1 MDYGKTALAVIEGVG
16 GESNVDSLGHCATRL
31 RFVLKDPSK
40 ADRAAVERAP
50 GVITVV
56 ESGGQFQVV
65 IGNDVAAAYKAITA
79 VSRLGSDRP
88 ARSGG
93 PAGPAKERHGSPL
106 ARLVDVISSIFTPFL
121 WTLAGAGLL
130 KATIVLVTKLG
141 LVAETS
147 QEFTVLNAAGDGVF
161 FFLPVLLSV
170 TAAKRFGANQW
181 TAMAIA
187 GSLVYPSIGALTE
200 SGEGVSFFGVPMVMV
215 AYASSV
221 IPIICAVYVQ
231 SFLERGLDRVLPSSL
246 RNFITPMFTIAV
258 MVPLTLL
265 TIGPASDW
273 AGQGAS
279 GVIGWLFGLSPAI
292 AGAVLGGTWQI
303 MVVFGI
309 HWGLVPMMANDLA
322 VQGHS
327 LLYGPLVAASA
338 AQGAAVIAVML
349 RTRNRGLRKL
359 AGPAAVSG
367 FLAGITEPAV
377 YGVNLRL
384 KKPFVYACI
393 AGAVGGGIASAGGSA
408 STAYIMPGLLSL
420 SAYLEVGSFTLQ
432 LIGVGVA
439 TVLSFGLTTALGF
452 KDVAEEPEDA
462 EGADDAGGSE
472 ARDTGTTGSESDSDS
487 TAALCGVFEVATP
500 VEGRVVTLADVRD
513 PAFAS
518 GALGTGLAVAPT
530 SGTVHSPID
539 GTVVSAMPH
548 AYGLRSPEG
557 VEILVHIGIDTVR
570 LAGEHFTPSV
580 AQGDR
585 IRMGDPLTE
594 VDLAAVQRAGYDTT
608 TMVIVVDPAGAGVM
622 YPTAA
627 VEVEAHAVLF
637 SLGPETTPGQE
648 REPALAAAG

>member
-1 MDYGKTALAVIEGVG
+1 MDYGKTAPAVLEGVG
-16 GESNVDSLGHCATRL
+16 GASNVESLGHCATRL
-31 RFVLKDPSK
+31 RFVLRDASK
-40 ADRAAVERAP
+40 ADRAAVEAAP

-65 IGNDVAAAYKAITA
+65 IGNDVAKAYAEITRI
-79 VSRLGSDRP
+79 SGLGADKPRAQDGS
-88 ARSGG
+88 ASGSGSTG
-93 PAGPAKERHGSPL
+93 PAPHGNPL
-106 ARLVDVISSIFTPFL
+106 TRLVDVISSIFTPFL

-161 FFLPVLLSV
+161 FFLPVLLAV

-187 GSLVYPSIGALTE
+187 GALVYPAIGALNE
-200 SGEGVSFFGVPMVMV
+200 AGDPVSFFGIPMVMV

-221 IPIICAVYVQ
+221 IPVILAVYVQ
-231 SFLERGLDRVLPSSL
+231 SFVERGLDKALPSSI
-246 RNFITPMFTIAV
+246 RNFITPMLTILL

-279 GVIGWLFGLSPAI
+279 GLIGWLFGLSPAV

-338 AQGAAVIAVML
+338 AQGAAVLAVML
-349 RTRNRGLRKL
+349 RTRSKSLKKL
-359 AGPAAVSG
+359 AGPAAVSS

-420 SAYLEVGSFTLQ
+420 SAYLEVGSFALQ
-432 LIGVGVA
+432 LTGVGVA
-439 TVLSFGLTTALGF
+439 VALSFGLTMALGF
-452 KDVAEEPEDA
+452 KDIPEDPAAEADGAARA
-462 EGADDAGGSE
+462 EGPDEATDADATPERPAGE
-472 ARDTGTTGSESDSDS
+472 A
-487 TAALCGVFEVATP
+487 FEVATP
-500 VEGRVVTLADVRD
+500 VEGRVVALTDVPDPVFSSGTLGD
-513 PAFAS
+513 
-518 GALGTGLAVAPT
+518 GAAVAPT
-530 SGTVHSPID
+530 SGEVHSPID
-539 GTVVSAMPH
+539 GTVVSVLPH

-557 VEILVHIGIDTVR
+557 VEVLVHIGIDTVR
-570 LAGEHFTPSV
+570 LGGEHFTTAV
-580 AQGDR
+580 RQGDHVR
-585 IRMGDPLTE
+585 LGDPLGE
-594 VDLAAVQRAGYDTT
+594 VDLAAVEAAGYDTT
-608 TMVIVVDPAGAGVM
+608 TMVIVLDAAGTGVVRTTEH
-622 YPTAA
+622 P
-627 VEVEAHAVLF
+627 EVEHSTVLL
-637 SLGPETTPGQE
+637 SLSPERALTPVG
-648 REPALAAAG
+648 

>member
-1 MDYGKTALAVIEGVG
+1 MDYGKTAPAVLEGVG
-16 GESNVDSLGHCATRL
+16 GESNVESLGHCATRL
-31 RFVLKDPSK
+31 RFVLKDASK
-40 ADRAAVERAP
+40 ADRTAVEATP

-65 IGNDVAAAYKAITA
+65 IGNDVAKAYAEITRI
-79 VSRLGSDRP
+79 SGLGADRTRAKDGKEP
-88 ARSGG
+88 GSGSG
-93 PAGPAKERHGSPL
+93 SGSAGSAPRGNPL
-106 ARLVDVISSIFTPFL
+106 TRLVDVISSIFTPFL

-161 FFLPVLLSV
+161 FFLPVLLAV

-187 GSLVYPSIGALTE
+187 GSLVYPAIGALNE
-200 SGEGVSFFGVPMVMV
+200 AGDPVSFFGVPMVMV

-221 IPIICAVYVQ
+221 IPVILAVYVQ
-231 SFLERGLDRVLPSSL
+231 SFVERGLDKALPSSI
-246 RNFITPMFTIAV
+246 RNFITPMLTILL

-279 GVIGWLFGLSPAI
+279 SLIGWLFGLSPAI

-338 AQGAAVIAVML
+338 AQGAAVLAVML
-349 RTRNRGLRKL
+349 RTRSKSLKKL
-359 AGPAAVSG
+359 AGPAAVSS

-420 SAYLEVGSFTLQ
+420 SAYLEVGSFALQ
-432 LIGVGVA
+432 LTGVGVA
-439 TVLSFGLTTALGF
+439 VALSFGLTMALGF
-452 KDVAEEPEDA
+452 KDIPEDA
-462 EGADDAGGSE
+462 TEATGADLADEADEADEATINSATPERPADDA
-472 ARDTGTTGSESDSDS
+472 
-487 TAALCGVFEVATP
+487 FEVTTP
-500 VEGRVVTLADVRD
+500 VEGTVIALTDVSD
-513 PAFAS
+513 PVFAS
-518 GALGTGLAVAPT
+518 GTLGDGAAVAPT
-530 SGTVHSPID
+530 SGEVHSPID
-539 GTVVSAMPH
+539 GTVVSVLPH

-557 VEILVHIGIDTVR
+557 VEVLVHIGIDTVR
-570 LAGEHFTPSV
+570 LGGEHFTTAV
-580 AQGDR
+580 RQGDHVR
-585 IRMGDPLTE
+585 LGDPLGE
-594 VDLAAVQRAGYDTT
+594 VDLAAVEAAGYDTT
-608 TMVIVVDPAGAGVM
+608 TMVIILDAAGTGVVR
-622 YPTAA
+622 TTEHS
-627 VEVEAHAVLF
+627 EVEHSTVLL
-637 SLGPETTPGQE
+637 SLSPE
-648 REPALAAAG
+648 RELTPVG

>member
-1 MDYGKTALAVIEGVG
+1 MQGELIVDYGKTAPAVLEGVG
-16 GESNVDSLGHCATRL
+16 GASNVESLGHCATRL
-31 RFVLKDPSK
+31 RFVLKDASK
-40 ADRAAVERAP
+40 ADRAAVEAAP

-65 IGNDVAAAYKAITA
+65 IGNDVAKAYAEITRI
-79 VSRLGSDRP
+79 SGLGADEPRAKDGSAP
-88 ARSGG
+88 GSGST
-93 PAGPAKERHGSPL
+93 GSAPRGNPL
-106 ARLVDVISSIFTPFL
+106 TRLVDVISSIFTPFL

-161 FFLPVLLSV
+161 FFLPVLLAV

-187 GSLVYPSIGALTE
+187 GSLVYPAIGALNE
-200 SGEGVSFFGVPMVMV
+200 AGDPVSFFGIPMVMV

-221 IPIICAVYVQ
+221 IPVILAVYVQ
-231 SFLERGLDRVLPSSL
+231 SFVERGLGKALPSSI
-246 RNFITPMFTIAV
+246 RNFITPMLTILL

-265 TIGPASDW
+265 TIGPASNW

-279 GVIGWLFGLSPAI
+279 GLIGWLFGLSPAV

-338 AQGAAVIAVML
+338 AQGAAVLAVML
-349 RTRNRGLRKL
+349 RTRSKSLKKL
-359 AGPAAVSG
+359 AGPAAVSS

-420 SAYLEVGSFTLQ
+420 SAYLEVGSFALQ
-432 LIGVGVA
+432 LTGVGVA
-439 TVLSFGLTTALGF
+439 VALSFGLTMALGF
-452 KDVAEEPEDA
+452 KDIPEDA
-462 EGADDAGGSE
+462 AEATDPDEATGADEATDA
-472 ARDTGTTGSESDSDS
+472 DS
-487 TAALCGVFEVATP
+487 TPERPAGEAFEVATP
-500 VEGRVVTLADVRD
+500 VEGRVVALTDVPD
-513 PAFAS
+513 PVFAS
-518 GALGTGLAVAPT
+518 GTLGDGAAVAPT
-530 SGTVHSPID
+530 SGEVHAPID
-539 GTVVSAMPH
+539 GTVVSVLPH

-557 VEILVHIGIDTVR
+557 VEVLVHIGIDTVR
-570 LAGEHFTPSV
+570 LGGEHFTPAV
-580 AQGDR
+580 RQGDHVR
-585 IRMGDPLTE
+585 LGDPLGE
-594 VDLAAVQRAGYDTT
+594 VDLAAVEAAGYDTT
-608 TMVIVVDPAGAGVM
+608 TMVIVLDPAGTGVVR
-622 YPTAA
+622 TTDHS
-627 VEVEAHAVLF
+627 EVEHSTVLL
-637 SLGPETTPGQE
+637 SLGPERALTPVG
-648 REPALAAAG
+648 

>member
-1 MDYGKTALAVIEGVG
+1 MDYGKTAPAVLEGVG
-16 GESNVDSLGHCATRL
+16 GEANVESLVHCATRL
-31 RFVLKDPSK
+31 RFVLKDASK
-40 ADRAAVERAP
+40 ADRSAVEATP

-65 IGNDVAAAYKAITA
+65 IGNDVAKAYAEIGRI
-79 VSRLGSDRP
+79 SGLGSDK
-88 ARSGG
+88 ARTKNTASEGQA
-93 PAGPAKERHGSPL
+93 AGNPL
-106 ARLVDVISSIFTPFL
+106 TRLVDVISSIFTPFL

-130 KATIVLVTKLG
+130 KATIVLVTKVG
-141 LVAETS
+141 LVSETS

-161 FFLPVLLSV
+161 FFLPVLLAV
-170 TAAKRFGANQW
+170 TAARRFGANQW
-181 TAMAIA
+181 TSMAIA
-187 GSLVYPSIGALTE
+187 GSLVYPAIGALNE
-200 SGEGVSFFGVPMVMV
+200 AGDPVSFFGIPMVMV

-221 IPIICAVYVQ
+221 IPVILAVYVQ
-231 SFLERGLDRVLPSSL
+231 SFVERGLDKALPSSI
-246 RNFITPMFTIAV
+246 RNFITPMLTILL

-279 GVIGWLFGLSPAI
+279 SLIGWLFGLSPAV

-338 AQGAAVIAVML
+338 AQGAAVLAVMF
-349 RTRNRGLRKL
+349 RTRSKSLKKL
-359 AGPAAVSG
+359 AGPAAVSS

-420 SAYLEVGSFTLQ
+420 SAYLEVGSFALQ

-439 TVLSFGLTTALGF
+439 ATLSFGLTMALGF
-452 KDVAEEPEDA
+452 KDVAEDTAEDA
-462 EGADDAGGSE
+462 AENAAEADGRA
-472 ARDTGTTGSESDSDS
+472 TGTDGPGTGAGTAPGRPAGES
-487 TAALCGVFEVATP
+487 FEVVAP
-500 VEGRVVTLADVRD
+500 VEGRVVALTDVPD
-513 PAFAS
+513 PVFAS
-518 GALGTGLAVAPT
+518 GTLGDGAAVAPS
-530 SGTVHSPID
+530 SGEVHAPID
-539 GTVVSAMPH
+539 GTVVSVMPH

-557 VEILVHIGIDTVR
+557 VEVLVHIGIDTVR
-570 LAGEHFTPSV
+570 LGGEHFTTAV
-580 AQGDR
+580 RQGDHVR
-585 IRMGDPLTE
+585 LGDPLGE
-594 VDLAAVQRAGYDTT
+594 VDLAAVEAAGYDTT
-608 TMVIVVDPAGAGVM
+608 TMVIVLDAAGTGVVR
-622 YPTAA
+622 TTEHT
-627 VEVEAHAVLF
+627 EVEHSTVLL
-637 SLGPETTPGQE
+637 SLGPQRALTP
-648 REPALAAAG
+648 AG

>member
-1 MDYGKTALAVIEGVG
+1 MDYGKTAPAVLEGVG
-16 GESNVDSLGHCATRL
+16 GESNVESLVHCATRL
-31 RFVLKDPSK
+31 RFVLKDASK
-40 ADRAAVERAP
+40 ADKAAVESTP

-65 IGNDVAAAYKAITA
+65 IGNDVAKAHAEITRISGLGA
-79 VSRLGSDRP
+79 DASRSKDGSAP
-88 ARSGG
+88 ASAPRGN
-93 PAGPAKERHGSPL
+93 PL
-106 ARLVDVISSIFTPFL
+106 TRLVDVISSIFTPFL

-161 FFLPVLLSV
+161 YFLPVLLAV
-170 TAAKRFGANQW
+170 TAAKRFGSNQW

-187 GSLVYPSIGALTE
+187 GSLVYPTIGAMNE
-200 SGEGVSFFGVPMVMV
+200 AGDPVSFFGIPMVMV

-221 IPIICAVYVQ
+221 IPVILAVYVQ
-231 SFLERGLDRVLPSSL
+231 GFVERGLDKALPSSI
-246 RNFITPMFTIAV
+246 RNFITPMLTIAV

-279 GVIGWLFGLSPAI
+279 SLIGWLFGLSPAI

-338 AQGAAVIAVML
+338 AQGAAVVAVML
-349 RTRNRGLRKL
+349 RTRSKTLKKL
-359 AGPAAVSG
+359 AGPAAVSS

-384 KKPFVYACI
+384 KKPFVYACV

-420 SAYLEVGSFTLQ
+420 SAYLEVGSFALQ

-439 TVLSFGLTTALGF
+439 VALSFGLTMALGF
-452 KDVAEEPEDA
+452 KDIPEDA
-462 EGADDAGGSE
+462 TDQPGEEAAGEEAAGDGSP
-472 ARDTGTTGSESDSDS
+472 
-487 TAALCGVFEVATP
+487 AAGEPFEVAAP
-500 VEGRVVTLADVRD
+500 VEGRVVALADVPD
-513 PAFAS
+513 PVFAS
-518 GALGTGLAVAPT
+518 GTLGDGAAVAPT
-530 SGTVHSPID
+530 SGTVHAPID
-539 GTVVSAMPH
+539 GTVVSLLPH

-557 VEILVHIGIDTVR
+557 VEVLVHIGIDTVR
-570 LAGEHFTPSV
+570 LGGEHFTTAV
-580 AQGDR
+580 QQGDR
-585 IRMGDPLTE
+585 VRLGDPLCE
-594 VDLAAVQRAGYDTT
+594 VDLAAVEAAGYDTT
-608 TMVIVVDPAGAGVM
+608 TMVIVLDAAGTGVVRTTEDREVEHSTVLLSLTPERELTPAG
-622 YPTAA
+622 
-627 VEVEAHAVLF
+627 
-637 SLGPETTPGQE
+637 
-648 REPALAAAG
+648 

>member
-1 MDYGKTALAVIEGVG
+1 MDYGKTAPSVLEGVG
-16 GESNVDSLGHCATRL
+16 GASNVESLGHCATRL
-31 RFVLKDPSK
+31 RFVLRDASK
-40 ADRAAVERAP
+40 ADRAAVEAAP

-65 IGNDVAAAYKAITA
+65 IGNDVAKAYAEITRI
-79 VSRLGSDRP
+79 SGLGADKPRAQDGS
-88 ARSGG
+88 ASGSGSTG
-93 PAGPAKERHGSPL
+93 PAPRGNPL
-106 ARLVDVISSIFTPFL
+106 TRLVDVISSIFTPFL

-161 FFLPVLLSV
+161 FFLPVLLAV

-187 GSLVYPSIGALTE
+187 GSLVYPAIGALNE
-200 SGEGVSFFGVPMVMV
+200 AGVPVSFFGIPMVMV

-221 IPIICAVYVQ
+221 IPVILAVYVQ
-231 SFLERGLDRVLPSSL
+231 SFVERGLDKALPSSI
-246 RNFITPMFTIAV
+246 RNFITPMLTILL

-279 GVIGWLFGLSPAI
+279 GLIGWLFGLSPAV

-338 AQGAAVIAVML
+338 AQGAAVLAVML
-349 RTRNRGLRKL
+349 RTRSKSLKKL
-359 AGPAAVSG
+359 AGPAAVSS

-420 SAYLEVGSFTLQ
+420 SAYLEVGSFALQ
-432 LIGVGVA
+432 LAGVGVA
-439 TVLSFGLTTALGF
+439 VALSFGLTMALGF
-452 KDVAEEPEDA
+452 KDIPEDA
-462 EGADDAGGSE
+462 AAEADGAARAEGPDEATDADATPERPAGE
-472 ARDTGTTGSESDSDS
+472 A
-487 TAALCGVFEVATP
+487 FEVATP
-500 VEGRVVTLADVRD
+500 VEGRVVALTDVPDPVFSSGTLGD
-513 PAFAS
+513 
-518 GALGTGLAVAPT
+518 GAAVAPT
-530 SGTVHSPID
+530 SGEVHSPID
-539 GTVVSAMPH
+539 GTVVSVLPH

-557 VEILVHIGIDTVR
+557 VEVLVHIGIDTVR
-570 LAGEHFTPSV
+570 LGGEHFTTAV
-580 AQGDR
+580 RQGDHVR
-585 IRMGDPLTE
+585 LGDPLGE
-594 VDLAAVQRAGYDTT
+594 VDLAAVEAAGYDTT
-608 TMVIVVDPAGAGVM
+608 TMVIVLDAAGTGVVRTTEH
-622 YPTAA
+622 P
-627 VEVEAHAVLF
+627 EVEHSTVLLSLSPEHAL
-637 SLGPETTPGQE
+637 TPVG
-648 REPALAAAG
+648 

>member
-1 MDYGKTALAVIEGVG
+1 MDYGKTAPAVLEGVG
-16 GESNVDSLGHCATRL
+16 GESNVESLGHCATRL
-31 RFVLKDPSK
+31 RFVLRDASK
-40 ADRAAVERAP
+40 ADRAAVESAP

-65 IGNDVAAAYKAITA
+65 IGNDVAKAYAAITGISSLGGDKAPSKDA
-79 VSRLGSDRP
+79 VASGS
-88 ARSGG
+88 
-93 PAGPAKERHGSPL
+93 AGSAQRGNPL
-106 ARLVDVISSIFTPFL
+106 TQLVDVISSIFTPFL

-161 FFLPVLLSV
+161 FFLPVLLAV
-170 TAAKRFGANQW
+170 TAAKRFGSNQW

-187 GSLVYPSIGALTE
+187 GSLVYPTIGALNE
-200 SGEGVSFFGVPMVMV
+200 AGDPVSFFGIPMVMV

-221 IPIICAVYVQ
+221 IPVILAVYVQ
-231 SFLERGLDRVLPSSL
+231 SFVERGLDKALPSSI
-246 RNFITPMFTIAV
+246 RNFITPMLTILL

-279 GVIGWLFGLSPAI
+279 SLIGWLFGLSPAI

-338 AQGAAVIAVML
+338 AQGAAVLAVML
-349 RTRNRGLRKL
+349 RTRSKSLKKL
-359 AGPAAVSG
+359 AGPAAVSS

-420 SAYLEVGSFTLQ
+420 SAYLEVGSFALQ

-439 TVLSFGLTTALGF
+439 VVLAFGLTMALGF
-452 KDVAEEPEDA
+452 KDIAEDPA
-462 EGADDAGGSE
+462 QEGESGE
-472 ARDTGTTGSESDSDS
+472 A
-487 TAALCGVFEVATP
+487 AAASRPGEAFEVTAP
-500 VEGRVVTLADVRD
+500 VEGTVVALADVPD
-513 PAFAS
+513 PVFSAGTLGDGAAVVPSS
-518 GALGTGLAVAPT
+518 GE
-530 SGTVHSPID
+530 VHAPID
-539 GTVVSAMPH
+539 GTVVSVLPH

-557 VEILVHIGIDTVR
+557 VEVLVHIGIDTVR
-570 LAGEHFTPSV
+570 LGGEHFTTAV
-580 AQGDR
+580 RQGDQVR
-585 IRMGDPLTE
+585 LGDPLGE
-594 VDLAAVQRAGYDTT
+594 VDLAAVEAAGYDTT
-608 TMVIVVDPAGAGVM
+608 TMVIVLDAAGTGVVRTTEHSEVGHSTVLLSLSPERELAPAG
-622 YPTAA
+622 
-627 VEVEAHAVLF
+627 
-637 SLGPETTPGQE
+637 
-648 REPALAAAG
+648 

>member
-1 MDYGKTALAVIEGVG
+1 MDYGKTAPAVLEGVG
-16 GESNVDSLGHCATRL
+16 GASNVASLGHCATRL
-31 RFVLKDPSK
+31 RFVLKDASK
-40 ADRAAVERAP
+40 ADRAAVEAAP

-65 IGNDVAAAYKAITA
+65 IGNDVAKAYAEITRI
-79 VSRLGSDRP
+79 SGLGADRAP
-88 ARSGG
+88 AKDASASGSGSTG
-93 PAGPAKERHGSPL
+93 PAPRGNPL
-106 ARLVDVISSIFTPFL
+106 TRLVDVISSIFTPFL

-161 FFLPVLLSV
+161 FFLPVLLAV

-187 GSLVYPSIGALTE
+187 GSLVYPAIGALNE
-200 SGEGVSFFGVPMVMV
+200 AGDPVSFFGIPMVMV

-221 IPIICAVYVQ
+221 IPVILAVYVQ
-231 SFLERGLDRVLPSSL
+231 SFVERGLDKALPSSI
-246 RNFITPMFTIAV
+246 RNFITPMLTILL

-279 GVIGWLFGLSPAI
+279 GLIGWLFGLSPAV

-338 AQGAAVIAVML
+338 AQGAAVLAVML
-349 RTRNRGLRKL
+349 RTRSKSLKKL
-359 AGPAAVSG
+359 AGPAAVSS

-420 SAYLEVGSFTLQ
+420 SAYLEVGSFALQ
-432 LIGVGVA
+432 LTGVA
-439 TVLSFGLTTALGF
+439 VAIALSFGLTMALGF
-452 KDVAEEPEDA
+452 KDIAEDTAEATEPDEATDPA
-462 EGADDAGGSE
+462 TAPERPAGE
-472 ARDTGTTGSESDSDS
+472 A
-487 TAALCGVFEVATP
+487 FEVATP
-500 VEGRVVTLADVRD
+500 VEGRVVALTDVQDPVFSAGTLGD
-513 PAFAS
+513 
-518 GALGTGLAVAPT
+518 GAAVAPT
-530 SGTVHSPID
+530 SGEVHAPID
-539 GTVVSAMPH
+539 GTVVSVLPH

-557 VEILVHIGIDTVR
+557 VEVLVHIGIDTVR
-570 LAGEHFTPSV
+570 LGGEHFTTAV
-580 AQGDR
+580 RQGDHVR
-585 IRMGDPLTE
+585 LGDPLGE
-594 VDLAAVQRAGYDTT
+594 VDLAAVEAAGYDTT
-608 TMVIVVDPAGAGVM
+608 TMVIVLDAAGTGVVR
-622 YPTAA
+622 TTEHS
-627 VEVEAHAVLF
+627 EVEHSTVLL
-637 SLGPETTPGQE
+637 SLSPERALTPVG
-648 REPALAAAG
+648 

>member
-1 MDYGKTALAVIEGVG
+1 MDYGKTAPAVLEGVG
-16 GESNVDSLGHCATRL
+16 GESNVESLGHCATRL
-31 RFVLKDPSK
+31 RFVLRDASK
-40 ADRAAVERAP
+40 ADRAAVESAP

-65 IGNDVAAAYKAITA
+65 IGNDVAKAYAAITGI
-79 VSRLGSDRP
+79 SSLGGDK
-88 ARSGG
+88 ARSKDAVASDS
-93 PAGPAKERHGSPL
+93 AGSAQRGNPL
-106 ARLVDVISSIFTPFL
+106 TQLVDVISSIFTPFL

-161 FFLPVLLSV
+161 FFLPVLLAV
-170 TAAKRFGANQW
+170 TAAKRFGSNQW
-181 TAMAIA
+181 TSMAIA
-187 GSLVYPSIGALTE
+187 GSLVYPAIGALNE
-200 SGEGVSFFGVPMVMV
+200 AGDPVSFFGIPMVMV

-221 IPIICAVYVQ
+221 IPVILAVYVQ
-231 SFLERGLDRVLPSSL
+231 SFVERGLDKALPSSI
-246 RNFITPMFTIAV
+246 RNFITPMLTILL

-279 GVIGWLFGLSPAI
+279 SLIGWLFGLSPAI

-338 AQGAAVIAVML
+338 AQGAAVLAVML
-349 RTRNRGLRKL
+349 RTRSKSLKKL
-359 AGPAAVSG
+359 AGPAAVSS

-420 SAYLEVGSFTLQ
+420 SAYLEVGSFALQ

-439 TVLSFGLTTALGF
+439 VVLAFGLTMALGF
-452 KDVAEEPEDA
+452 KDIAEDPA
-462 EGADDAGGSE
+462 QEGDMGE
-472 ARDTGTTGSESDSDS
+472 A
-487 TAALCGVFEVATP
+487 AAASRPGEAFEVTAP
-500 VEGRVVTLADVRD
+500 VEGTVVALADVPD
-513 PAFAS
+513 PVFSAGTLGDGAAVVPSS
-518 GALGTGLAVAPT
+518 GE
-530 SGTVHSPID
+530 VHAPID
-539 GTVVSAMPH
+539 GTVVSVLPH
-548 AYGLRSPEG
+548 AFGLRSPEG
-557 VEILVHIGIDTVR
+557 VEVLVHIGIDTVR
-570 LAGEHFTPSV
+570 LGGEHFTTAV
-580 AQGDR
+580 RQGDQVR
-585 IRMGDPLTE
+585 LGDPLGE
-594 VDLAAVQRAGYDTT
+594 VDLAAVEAAGYDTT
-608 TMVIVVDPAGAGVM
+608 TMVIVLDAAGTGVVRTTEHSEVGHSTVLLSLSPERELAPAG
-622 YPTAA
+622 
-627 VEVEAHAVLF
+627 
-637 SLGPETTPGQE
+637 
-648 REPALAAAG
+648 

>member
-1 MDYGKTALAVIEGVG
+1 MDYGKTAPAVLEGVG
-16 GESNVDSLGHCATRL
+16 GESNVESLGHCATRL
-31 RFVLKDPSK
+31 RFILRDASK
-40 ADRAAVERAP
+40 ADRAAVESAP

-65 IGNDVAAAYKAITA
+65 IGNDVAKAYAAITGISA
-79 VSRLGSDRP
+79 LGGDK
-88 ARSGG
+88 ARSKDSVASGS
-93 PAGPAKERHGSPL
+93 AGSAQRGNPL
-106 ARLVDVISSIFTPFL
+106 TRLVDVISSIFTPFL

-161 FFLPVLLSV
+161 YFLPVLLAV
-170 TAAKRFGANQW
+170 TAAKRFGSNQW

-187 GSLVYPSIGALTE
+187 GSLVYPTIGALNE
-200 SGEGVSFFGVPMVMV
+200 AGDPVSFFGIPMVMA

-221 IPIICAVYVQ
+221 IPVILAVYVQ
-231 SFLERGLDRVLPSSL
+231 SFVERGLDKALPSSI
-246 RNFITPMFTIAV
+246 RNFITPMLTILL

-279 GVIGWLFGLSPAI
+279 NLIGWLFGLSPAI

-338 AQGAAVIAVML
+338 AQGAAVLAVML
-349 RTRNRGLRKL
+349 RTRNKGLKKL
-359 AGPAAVSG
+359 AGPAAVSS

-420 SAYLEVGSFTLQ
+420 SAYLEVGSFALQ

-439 TVLSFGLTTALGF
+439 IALSFGLTMALGF
-452 KDVAEEPEDA
+452 KDVPEAGTAQDTEAGAGAGDGETGPAAERP
-462 EGADDAGGSE
+462 AGE
-472 ARDTGTTGSESDSDS
+472 A
-487 TAALCGVFEVATP
+487 FQVATP
-500 VEGRVVTLADVRD
+500 VEGKVVALADVPD
-513 PAFAS
+513 AAFAS
-518 GALGTGLAVAPT
+518 GALGDGAAVAPT
-530 SGTVHSPID
+530 SGEVHAPID
-539 GTVVSAMPH
+539 GTVVSVLPH
-548 AYGLRSPEG
+548 AFGLRSPEG
-557 VEILVHIGIDTVR
+557 VEVLVHIGIDTVR
-570 LAGEHFTPSV
+570 LGGEHFTTAV
-580 AQGDR
+580 RQGDQVR
-585 IRMGDPLTE
+585 LGDPLGE
-594 VDLAAVQRAGYDTT
+594 VDLAAVEAAGYDTT
-608 TMVIVVDPAGAGVM
+608 TMVIVLDAAGTGVVRTTEHSEVGHSTVLLSLSPERELAPAG
-622 YPTAA
+622 
-627 VEVEAHAVLF
+627 
-637 SLGPETTPGQE
+637 
-648 REPALAAAG
+648 

>member
-1 MDYGKTALAVIEGVG
+1 MQGELIVDYGKTASAVLEGVG
-16 GESNVDSLGHCATRL
+16 GESNVESLGHCATRL
-31 RFVLKDPSK
+31 RFVLKDASK
-40 ADRAAVERAP
+40 ADRAAVESTP

-65 IGNDVAAAYKAITA
+65 IGNDVAKAYAEIGRISGLGADKARTKDAAAPGT
-79 VSRLGSDRP
+79 GTT
-88 ARSGG
+88 GG
-93 PAGPAKERHGSPL
+93 NPL
-106 ARLVDVISSIFTPFL
+106 TRLVDVISSIFTPFL

-161 FFLPVLLSV
+161 YFLPVLLAV
-170 TAAKRFGANQW
+170 TAAKRFGSNQW

-187 GSLVYPSIGALTE
+187 GSLVYPSIAAMNEAGDP
-200 SGEGVSFFGVPMVMV
+200 VSFFGIPMVMV

-221 IPIICAVYVQ
+221 IPVILSVYVQ
-231 SFLERGLDRVLPSSL
+231 SFVERGLDKALPSSI
-246 RNFITPMFTIAV
+246 RNFITPMLTILL

-279 GVIGWLFGLSPAI
+279 GLIGWLFGLSPAV

-338 AQGAAVIAVML
+338 AQGAAVLAVMF
-349 RTRNRGLRKL
+349 RTRSKSLKKL

-420 SAYLEVGSFTLQ
+420 SAYLEVGSFALQ

-439 TVLSFGLTTALGF
+439 VALSFGLTMALGF
-452 KDVAEEPEDA
+452 KDVPEDTAGAGEPGEAADAPSGRAAA
-462 EGADDAGGSE
+462 EA
-472 ARDTGTTGSESDSDS
+472 
-487 TAALCGVFEVATP
+487 FEVAAP
-500 VEGRVVTLADVRD
+500 VEGRVVALTDVAD

-518 GALGTGLAVAPT
+518 GALGDGAAVAPT
-530 SGTVHSPID
+530 SGEVHAPID
-539 GTVVSAMPH
+539 GTVVSVLPH

-557 VEILVHIGIDTVR
+557 VEVLVHIGIDTVR
-570 LAGEHFTPSV
+570 LGGEHFTSAV
-580 AQGDR
+580 EQGDHVR
-585 IRMGDPLTE
+585 LGDPLGA
-594 VDLAAVQRAGYDTT
+594 VDLAAVEAAGYDTT
-608 TMVIVVDPAGAGVM
+608 TMVIVLDTAGTGVVR
-622 YPTAA
+622 PTEHT
-627 VEVEAHAVLF
+627 EVEHSTVLL
-637 SLGPETTPGQE
+637 SLSPE
-648 REPALAAAG
+648 RELTPVG

>member
-1 MDYGKTALAVIEGVG
+1 MDYGKTAPAVLEGVG
-16 GESNVDSLGHCATRL
+16 GESNVESLGHCATRL
-31 RFVLKDPSK
+31 RFVLKDASK
-40 ADRAAVERAP
+40 ADRAAVEAAP

-65 IGNDVAAAYKAITA
+65 IGNDVAKAYAEIGRI
-79 VSRLGSDRP
+79 SGLGSDK
-88 ARSGG
+88 ARTKDAAATGKAGG
-93 PAGPAKERHGSPL
+93 NPL
-106 ARLVDVISSIFTPFL
+106 TRLVDVISSIFTPFL

-161 FFLPVLLSV
+161 FFLPVLLAV

-187 GSLVYPSIGALTE
+187 GSLVYPAIGALNE
-200 SGEGVSFFGVPMVMV
+200 AGGPVSFFGVPMVMV

-221 IPIICAVYVQ
+221 IPVILAVYVQ
-231 SFLERGLDRVLPSSL
+231 SFVERGLDRALPSSI
-246 RNFITPMFTIAV
+246 RNFITPMLTILL

-279 GVIGWLFGLSPAI
+279 SLIGWLFGLSPAV

-338 AQGAAVIAVML
+338 AQGAAVLAVML
-349 RTRNRGLRKL
+349 RTRSKSLKKL
-359 AGPAAVSG
+359 AGPAAVSS

-420 SAYLEVGSFTLQ
+420 SAYLEVGSFALQ

-439 TVLSFGLTTALGF
+439 VALSFGLTMALGF
-452 KDVAEEPEDA
+452 KDIAEDTA
-462 EGADDAGGSE
+462 EADGAAEADGLARAATEADGLATGAHGPAAEQPAGE
-472 ARDTGTTGSESDSDS
+472 A
-487 TAALCGVFEVATP
+487 FEVATP
-500 VEGRVVTLADVRD
+500 VEGRVLALTDVPD
-513 PAFAS
+513 PVFAS
-518 GALGTGLAVAPT
+518 GTLGDGAAVAPT
-530 SGTVHSPID
+530 SGEVHAPID
-539 GTVVSAMPH
+539 GTVVSVMPH

-557 VEILVHIGIDTVR
+557 VEVLVHIGIDTVR
-570 LAGEHFTPSV
+570 LGGEHFTTAV
-580 AQGDR
+580 RQGDHVR
-585 IRMGDPLTE
+585 LGDPLGE
-594 VDLAAVQRAGYDTT
+594 VDLAAVEAAGYDTT
-608 TMVIVVDPAGAGVM
+608 TMVIVLDAAGTGVVRTTAHSEVEHSTVLLSLSPEHALTPAG
-622 YPTAA
+622 
-627 VEVEAHAVLF
+627 
-637 SLGPETTPGQE
+637 
-648 REPALAAAG
+648 